1 MRKNCL
7 LFIILVLM
15 LLVGFSAPALAK
27 TDKPDLHPGGPW
39 QDPDKEQNLNATMT
53 FDEVEKELLA
63 LEKRSKGL
71 LKVELA
77 GNEIYPGY
85 TLDGNP
91 LYIAKIGHGSKKMW
105 IQGRIHG
112 NEPYGNDVC
121 LEFIKS
127 LLNSDKGLL
136 DEMTFWI
143 IPCYNPDGAER
154 YWRGNA
160 TGQDLNRDWYR
171 RYRWQFYV
179 EWLDPPLEQRDF
191 PLAPELEVG
200 YFQPESKAF
209 RISWEEFL
217 PDYMVDIHHQG
228 TPVVEGT
235 NEMST
240 FSFGISVAEH
250 SLKGLS
256 AYDGVTDILGMPDS
270 GVWDTCRRM
279 AVVGYDA
286 ASKLGFCTPT
296 MYAFKGI
303 DIWEGVTSS
312 QMLGLPGLDGDA
324 IWDGDEDTIAWT
336 PIHNT
341 AAIFFESRAGI
352 GNKSR
357 GYLIKQNVVAL
368 HAIADAIATDTLND
382 ADPERWWDLPWA
394 SSDYGNW
401 GYKE

>member
-1 MRKNCL
+1 MRMNKL
-7 LFIILVLM
+7 LFIILVLV
-15 LLVGFSAPALAK
+15 LSVGVSAPLMAK
-27 TDKPDLHPGGPW
+27 KNKPDLHPGGPW
-39 QDPDKEQNLNATMT
+39 QNPDKEQNFNAAMT
-53 FDEVEKELLA
+53 FDEVEKELLG

-71 LKVELA
+71 IQVDVA
-77 GNEIYPGY
+77 GY
-85 TLDGNP
+85 TLEDRP
-91 LYIAKIGHGSKKMW
+91 LYIAKIGTGPKKMW

-112 NEPYGNDVC
+112 TEPYGNDVC
-121 LEFIKS
+121 LEFLKS
-127 LLNSDKGLL
+127 LLNKDKKLL
-136 DEMTFWI
+136 EEMTFWV
-143 IPCYNPDGAER
+143 IPSYNPDGSEH

-160 TGQDLNRDWYR
+160 AEVDLNRDWYR
-171 RYRWQFYV
+171 RYRWQFWV
-179 EWLDPPLEQRDF
+179 EWQDPPLEQRDF
-191 PLAPELEVG
+191 PLEPELDGVG

-209 RISWEEFL
+209 RAAWEEFR
-217 PDYMVDIHHQG
+217 PDYMIDIHHQG

-256 AYDGVTDILGMPDS
+256 AYDGDTDIPGMPDT

-312 QMLGLPGLDGDA
+312 QMLGLPGIEDDTD
-324 IWDGDEDTIAWT
+324 WDGDENTIAWT
-336 PIHNT
+336 PEHNT

-368 HAIADAIATDTLND
+368 HAIADAIAADTLDD
-382 ADPERWWDLPWA
+382 ADPERWWELPWA
-394 SSDYGNW
+394 SNDYGDW
-401 GYKE
+401 GYEE